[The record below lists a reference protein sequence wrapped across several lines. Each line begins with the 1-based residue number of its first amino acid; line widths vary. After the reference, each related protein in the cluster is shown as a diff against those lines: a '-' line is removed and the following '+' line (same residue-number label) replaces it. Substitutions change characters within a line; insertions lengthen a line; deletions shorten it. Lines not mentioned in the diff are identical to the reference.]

1 MKQKYKILGM
11 GLATMAMSLGMV
23 GQVMAW
29 GPERPT
35 YTMEK
40 PADHAVFNSITD
52 NAAVGDERD
61 FVRIAEAGSGREF
74 TSELIIEPGKE
85 YEVWIYYHND
95 AGVNYNTATHDYAGL
110 ARNTR
115 MISYYP
121 EALDKGER
129 GKIEGYVTS
138 TSTDPKTIWDEAY
151 ITAKEA
157 LTISYVEGSAHIYN
171 KWDAN
176 KTVLGKELFTPDGV
190 WLGVNKLDGLV
201 LGCDQ
206 FAGTV
211 IYNIRTTA
219 VEQPEESEP
228 EPEPEPEIPS
238 VTPEDPE
245 EPTPEVPETPKNPE
259 LPEELPTTGPAEV
272 VLAVVVVL
280 AVIAGGFY
288 WYKTHKAV
296 KKVTK
301 RAKGRK

>member
-1 MKQKYKILGM
+1 MQKQKYKFLGM
-11 GLATMAMSLGMV
+11 GLATVAMSLGMV
-23 GQVMAW
+23 GQAMAW

-61 FVRIAEAGSGREF
+61 FVRIAEAGSGRTF

-95 AGVNYNTATHDYAGL
+95 ASETYNTAKYDYIGL

-121 EALDKGER
+121 EALAKGER
-129 GKIEGYVTS
+129 GKIEGYITS
-138 TSTDPKTIWDEAY
+138 TSTNPTTIWDEAY

-176 KTVLGKELFTPDGV
+176 KTELGKELFTADGV
-190 WLGVNKLDGLV
+190 WLGVNQLNGLV

-211 IYNIRTTA
+211 IYNIRTVA
-219 VEQPEESEP
+219 VEQPVDP
-228 EPEPEPEIPS
+228 EPEPEP
-238 VTPEDPE
+238 TPEDPE
-245 EPTPEVPETPKNPE
+245 EPVTPEVPETPKSE

-272 VLAVVVVL
+272 ALAVVVVL
-280 AVIAGGFY
+280 AIAAGGFY

-296 KKVTK
+296 KKVTR

>member
-1 MKQKYKILGM
+1 MKQKYKVLGS
-11 GLATMAMSLGMV
+11 GLAAIVMSLGMA
-23 GQVMAW
+23 GRAMAW
-29 GPERPT
+29 GPERQT

-40 PADHAVFNSITD
+40 PADRAVFNSIID

-74 TSELIIEPGKE
+74 TSELILEPGKE

-95 AGVNYNTATHDYAGL
+95 ASESYNTAAHDYVGL

-121 EALDKGER
+121 EALAKGER
-129 GKIEGYVTS
+129 GKIEGYITS

-176 KTVLGKELFTPDGV
+176 KTELGKELFTSDGV
-190 WLGVNKLDGLV
+190 WLGVNKLNGLV

-211 IYNIRTTA
+211 IYNIRTKA
-219 VEQPEESEP
+219 VEQPPVDP
-228 EPEPEPEIPS
+228 EPEPEPEDP
-238 VTPEDPE
+238 TPENPD
-245 EPTPEVPETPKNPE
+245 EPTPEIPEEKPE
-259 LPEELPTTGPAEV
+259 EVPEELPTTGPAEV
-272 VLAVVVVL
+272 ALAVVVVL
-280 AVIAGGFY
+280 AIVAGGVY

-296 KKVTK
+296 KKATK

>member
-1 MKQKYKILGM
+1 
-11 GLATMAMSLGMV
+11 
-23 GQVMAW
+23 
-29 GPERPT
+29 
-35 YTMEK
+35 
-40 PADHAVFNSITD
+40 
-52 NAAVGDERD
+52 
-61 FVRIAEAGSGREF
+61 
-74 TSELIIEPGKE
+74 
-85 YEVWIYYHND
+85 
-95 AGVNYNTATHDYAGL
+95 
-110 ARNTR
+110 

-129 GKIEGYVTS
+129 GKIEGYITS

-176 KTVLGKELFTPDGV
+176 ETELGKELFTADGA

-219 VEQPEESEP
+219 VEQPEEP
-228 EPEPEPEIPS
+228 EPEPETPP

-272 VLAVVVVL
+272 FLAVVVVL
-280 AVIAGGFY
+280 AIAAGGFY
-288 WYKTHKAV
+288 WYKTHRAV